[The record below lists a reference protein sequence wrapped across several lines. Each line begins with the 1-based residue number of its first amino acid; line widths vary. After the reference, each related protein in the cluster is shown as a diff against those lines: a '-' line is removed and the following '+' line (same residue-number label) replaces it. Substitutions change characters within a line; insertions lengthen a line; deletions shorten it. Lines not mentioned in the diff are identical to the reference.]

1 MSHSNKFK
9 LLCSWN
15 FPLSTYLSFYL
26 YGDFPPEAS
35 TDDAL
40 WCRKTMT
47 LVCWL
52 VIVDTIC
59 QLHNSILPRDF
70 KSVSGRQ
77 ISTIYFL
84 SFKICRSNAFCRMNN
99 YSCVQMS
106 KLSQQVAVAGSRGE
120 RLTGIRHQA
129 RAACSSAT
137 LHACSYLAASV
148 MRDCSCIT
156 AFTYRNYVTFYTCN

>member
-84 SFKICRSNAFCRMNN
+84 SFKICRSNAFCRIHITLVFKCP
-99 YSCVQMS
+99 SC
-106 KLSQQVAVAGSRGE
+106 LS
-120 RLTGIRHQA
+120 RLRCCGGWITWREADWNPPPGPD
-129 RAACSSAT
+129 CLLL
-137 LHACSYLAASV
+137 LHAPRSTRA
-148 MRDCSCIT
+148 RI
-156 AFTYRNYVTFYTCN
+156 